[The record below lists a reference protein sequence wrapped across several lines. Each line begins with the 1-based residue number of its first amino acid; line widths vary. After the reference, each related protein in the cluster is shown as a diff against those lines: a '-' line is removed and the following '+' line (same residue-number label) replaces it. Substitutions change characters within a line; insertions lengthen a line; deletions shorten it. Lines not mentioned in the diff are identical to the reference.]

1 MPRRKRQTN
10 TFNLSFLDV
19 MSCGFGA
26 VILVFL
32 VIDHSIE
39 IQIQSVNAEVLSEVN
54 LLEEDIRDG
63 EEGLVRLRNAVSS
76 ADLDIVEAT
85 GRARVVTEE
94 LGRLEALVASLEES
108 DVSETT
114 DLDALKA
121 EINVLEE
128 QIQQLREAAEA
139 DGGRSAREF
148 QGEGNRQ
155 YLTGLKL
162 GGNRIAILI
171 DVSASMLAPEVVNV
185 IRMRNQ
191 SPAVQRGS
199 KKWVQALDTVD
210 WLTAQLPTG
219 ARYQLILFNT
229 QARFALP
236 ETQGRWLEI
245 ADSEQV
251 ERAVSSVRN
260 VLPEGGTSLHTA
272 FNFLS
277 ELDSKPDNIF
287 LVTDGLPTQG
297 KSTPRKNTVS
307 GPARLKHYRDA
318 LKALPSGVPVNVVLS
333 PMEGDPLAA
342 SEFWKLAQNT
352 GGSFMA
358 PAKDWP

>member
-32 VIDHSIE
+32 IIDHSIE

-76 ADLDIVEAT
+76 VDLDIVEAT

-191 SPAVQRGS
+191 SPTVQRGS

>member
-1 MPRRKRQTN
+1 MARRKRQTT
-10 TFNLSFLDV
+10 TFSLSFLDI

-26 VILVFL
+26 VVLVFL
-32 VIDHSIE
+32 IIDHSIE

-54 LLEEDIRDG
+54 LLEEDIREG
-63 EEGLVRLRNAVSS
+63 EEGLVKLRNAISS
-76 ADLDIVEAT
+76 TDSDIVEAQ

-94 LGRLEALVASLEES
+94 LDRLEALIASLEES

-121 EINVLEE
+121 EINSLEE
-128 QIQQLREAAEA
+128 RIQQLREAAEA
-139 DGGRSAREF
+139 DGGASAREF

-162 GGNRIAILI
+162 GGNRIAILL

-185 IRMRNQ
+185 IRIRNQ
-191 SPAVQRGS
+191 SETIQRS
-199 KKWVQALDTVD
+199 ARKWVQARDVVD

-219 ARYQLILFNT
+219 SRYQIILFNT

-236 ETQGRWLEI
+236 ETKGRWLEV
-245 ADSEQV
+245 ADGEQI
-251 ERAVSSVRN
+251 ERVIDTVRET
-260 VLPEGGTSLHTA
+260 LPTGGTSLHNA
-272 FNFLS
+272 FGFLQ

-287 LVTDGLPTQG
+287 LITDGLPTQG
-297 KSTPRKNTVS
+297 QSAPRRNTVS

-318 LKALPSGVPVNVVLS
+318 LRKLPRNVPVNVVLS
-333 PMEGDPLAA
+333 PMEGDPAAA
-342 SEFWKLAQNT
+342 SEFWKLAQET